1 MTEWWFLVKN
11 LPFFNPLK
19 LNAIL
24 DSTSGCKAGNLDF
37 FITWIMRTPQDECTA
52 TFLPWKIGL

>member
-24 DSTSGCKAGNLDF
+24 DSTSGWKAGNLDF
-37 FITWIMRTPQDECTA
+37 FTT
-52 TFLPWKIGL
+52 